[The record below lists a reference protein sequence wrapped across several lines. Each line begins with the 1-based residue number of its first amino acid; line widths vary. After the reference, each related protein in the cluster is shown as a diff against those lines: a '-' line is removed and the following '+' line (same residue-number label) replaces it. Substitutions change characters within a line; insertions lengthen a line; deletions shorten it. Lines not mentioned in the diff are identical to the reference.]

1 MFIYLLTE
9 LLRWL
14 VLISGIMDSWK
25 YKLLSNKISRLKT
38 SREHSRTFLNISI
51 FNRFFLLLYSYF
63 VLNDWVVTWICI
75 IALYTL
81 FEAFYTMFLFYPYR
95 RRGLKNFRRP
105 SLLKYT
111 LNSLIPNQIRKR
123 L

>member
-1 MFIYLLTE
+1 MIVFIITE
-9 LLRWL
+9 ILRWL
-14 VLISGIMDSWK
+14 VLLSGIMDSWK

-63 VLNDWVVTWICI
+63 VLNDWVVTWCCI

-81 FEAFYTMFLFYPYR
+81 VEAFLTIYKYYPYKK
-95 RRGLKNFRRP
+95 RGLKNFRKP
-105 SLLKYT
+105 SLWKYT
-111 LNSLIPNQIRKR
+111 LNSLIPNQIRKK